1 MPYDEAKVYFD
12 GSHYIAIPNNE
23 KRYKAMKKLEP
34 ANVDVKENFADKNI
48 TRAPFEFE
56 SVPFEVQEL
65 ENGEF
70 EDVFAKVG
78 EYEQDIKSV
87 NIVPRKVTRKQ
98 LFEESYDRHRVLLK
112 KERNKSIL
120 EDMLPYFKND
130 DEAKAFV
137 RVHLDRKERN
147 LIMRRIRLTRKAN
160 LQEFN
165 YFCTFTYDAKKH
177 TEESFRYK
185 LKHTLS
191 NFVKRKGWKHIS
203 VWERS
208 VENNR
213 LHFHGIFYIPDG
225 TMPGEI
231 IEVNDYNFNT
241 HRRQITHQNTYFNNR
256 FGRSDMELI
265 DDPRRKGDAI
275 AYLLKY
281 IEKTG
286 ERIVYSKGLPQFFVS
301 DILEE
306 DVVTRVGVENTKLL
320 LFDDFSCFD
329 NGQYIGAVSSETI
342 SQLRRIN

>member
-1 MPYDEAKVYFD
+1 MSYDEAKVYFD
-12 GSHYIAIPNNE
+12 GSHYIAIPNSERRN
-23 KRYKAMKKLEP
+23 KTKQKL
-34 ANVDVKENFADKNI
+34 DSDKFIDKENFIERNKI
-48 TRAPFEFE
+48 GTPSGLE
-56 SVPFEVQEL
+56 SVPIEVQEL
-65 ENGEF
+65 KEGEF
-70 EDVFAKVG
+70 EDVFENVG
-78 EYEQDIKSV
+78 GCEEGIKSA
-87 NIVPRKVTRKQ
+87 NITPHKATRKQ
-98 LFEESYDRHRVLLK
+98 LFEESYDRHRALSK

-120 EDMLPYFKND
+120 EDMLPYFKSN

-137 RVHLDRKERN
+137 RIHLERKERN

-165 YFCTFTYDAKKH
+165 YFCTFTYDDKKH

-208 VENNR
+208 FENNR

-231 IEVNDYNFNT
+231 IEVNDYNFST

-329 NGQYIGAVSSETI
+329 NGQYIGTVSSETI